1 LFLRAERG
9 QNGSSDAFQWA
20 APPRVE
26 RTNAFPL
33 QLKEWDTEVS
43 EDEVFDLHI
52 LEDFEHN
59 LDDQAD
65 GVEKEAP
72 LFVLDRLHA
81 ILHAHGEMPRTNLN
95 YAPMVHQL
103 SLGVDRYPM
112 PNLVPKV
119 GARLLPP
126 CPKLC

>member
-26 RTNAFPL
+26 RTNAFPFH
-33 QLKEWDTEVS
+33 LKEWDAEVS
-43 EDEVFDLHI
+43 EDELFDLHT

-59 LDDQAD
+59 LDDQED
-65 GVEKEAP
+65 KVQKEAP

-81 ILHAHGEMPRTNLN
+81 TLHAHEECPERISTT
-95 YAPMVHQL
+95 
-103 SLGVDRYPM
+103 
-112 PNLVPKV
+112 
-119 GARLLPP
+119 LLR
-126 CPKLC
+126 